1 MNATKLAFKNIAYRP
16 LVASLNVGLFA
27 LGIGMIVFLI
37 NLQNQLEEQFDKNL
51 AGVQLIIG
59 AKGSPLQLVLCN
71 LFHLDSP
78 TGNIPL
84 SDAKSFMN
92 PKHPW
97 IERAVPLGLGDSY
110 RGYRIVGTTTQFSD
124 LYGLEFEQGNW
135 WEHSKEAVLGA
146 LVAKQTGL
154 KVGDS
159 FVSNHGLLEEEAH
172 SHEED
177 PIKVVGIL
185 KPSQTVADNLILTSL
200 PTLWE
205 VHGHDHAH
213 DHPHK
218 EGQANHHEEGHDH
231 DHAHDHPH
239 KEGQAHHHEEGHD
252 HDHDH
257 PHKEG
262 QAHHHEE
269 GTCHRVHLPTEGEN
283 AYLIQEGNLDKE
295 ITALLVRFK
304 GTSIQSLNMQRNIN
318 ENTQMQAASPAIELT
333 RLFGLLGIGIS
344 TVQILGYVLLTVAG
358 LGILLSLFNSM
369 RERQQEILM
378 MRVWGA
384 GKAKIASTIVWEGV
398 LQAIGGGVLGWIL
411 SRGGLVLFNQFLQS
425 DYKYSISIQQVYA
438 AEWVILGLAVVIGA
452 LGALLPA
459 ALTASKSLSEQIR

>member
-1 MNATKLAFKNIAYRP
+1 MNAIQLALKNIAYRP
-16 LVASLNVGLFA
+16 LVAALNVGLFA

-84 SDAKSFMN
+84 SEAKSFMN

-110 RGYRIVGTTTQFSD
+110 RGYRIVGTTTQFST

-185 KPSQTVADNLILTSL
+185 RPSQTVADNLILTSL

-205 VHGHDHAH
+205 VHD
-213 DHPHK
+213 
-218 EGQANHHEEGHDH
+218 
-231 DHAHDHPH
+231 
-239 KEGQAHHHEEGHD
+239 HHHEEGH
-252 HDHDH
+252 HHH
-257 PHKEG
+257 HHEEG
-262 QAHHHEE
+262 HHHHHHEEGHHHHHHEEGHHHHHHEE
-269 GTCHRVHLPTEGEN
+269 GTCQKVHLPTEGEN

-344 TVQILGYVLLTVAG
+344 TVQILGYVLLGVAG
-358 LGILLSLFNSM
+358 LGILLSLFNAM

-398 LQAIGGGVLGWIL
+398 LQALGGGLLGFVL

-425 DYKYSISIQQVYA
+425 DYKYSISTQQVYA
-438 AEWVILGLAVVIGA
+438 AEGTILGLAVVIGA
-452 LGALLPA
+452 IGALLPA
-459 ALTASKSLSEQIR
+459 ALTAYKSLSEQIR

>member
-1 MNATKLAFKNIAYRP
+1 MNAIQLALKNIAYRP
-16 LVASLNVGLFA
+16 LVAALNVGLFA

-84 SDAKSFMN
+84 SEAKSFMN

-110 RGYRIVGTTTQFSD
+110 RGYRIVGTTTQFST

-185 KPSQTVADNLILTSL
+185 RPSQTVADNLILTSL

-205 VHGHDHAH
+205 VHD
-213 DHPHK
+213 
-218 EGQANHHEEGHDH
+218 
-231 DHAHDHPH
+231 
-239 KEGQAHHHEEGHD
+239 HHHEEGH
-252 HDHDH
+252 HHH
-257 PHKEG
+257 HHEEG
-262 QAHHHEE
+262 HHHHHHEEGHHHHHHEE
-269 GTCHRVHLPTEGEN
+269 GTCQKVHLPTEGEN

-344 TVQILGYVLLTVAG
+344 TVQILGYVLLGVAG
-358 LGILLSLFNSM
+358 LGILLSLFNAM

-398 LQAIGGGVLGWIL
+398 LQALGGGLLGFVL

-425 DYKYSISIQQVYA
+425 DYKYSISTQQVYA
-438 AEWVILGLAVVIGA
+438 AEGTILGLAVVIGA
-452 LGALLPA
+452 IGALLPA
-459 ALTASKSLSEQIR
+459 ALTAYKSLSEQIR